1 MKNQNQS
8 FLAFF
13 SKVIFAV
20 AYVAMVSP
28 IASANAAYLLPTSI
42 EESTNTQESK
52 VLASADDD
60 DDDDDNDDDDDD
72 LPEVVKTSVFKDISQ
87 RTNVEVSSLRVLR
100 AEKTT
105 WSNGCLGLKSDEVC
119 SQALLPGW
127 QVVVAGST
135 QAWVYRTDESG
146 SIAKIDE
153 TSSQSVTATILKTRT
168 VNEQISSR
176 TTTVERRSQVLT
188 ARTTAVS
195 REDEANINAV
205 SRSSMQ
211 VSAASVNVTSKKP
224 GFSLAIL
231 QPSGSFEEVIARV
244 SIKGKRGKSYLK
256 ERFLGDYKYKIQQ
269 KAKFVKGL
277 KAGDRIV
284 VRLYDNQNRFIGY
297 SEFECLSANTA
308 VNLIL
313 SNNPSGYKVVRTV
326 YGLDTNFD
334 GAIDSGSTTYD
345 YFTQVNEQRVTFLRS
360 SQQVNVSQ
368 FQVEGLSAVTSRSVY
383 PASFTQGEYALVRQS
398 VSASSTN
405 LASALKAA
413 PSQLV
418 EVNEVSDDS
427 TFDVSQKM
435 MDYREVGVANGIQV
449 KFSDVS
455 VNHWA
460 KDFIAELAAME
471 VIEGFPDGSFRPDE
485 QVTRAQFAAIIAQA
499 FEKAKVR
506 KVASFSDVSSRYWA
520 FNAIREAYQS
530 GFLTTSSNQ
539 FKPTQGL
546 SRLEAMLAIARGL
559 NYTVTG
565 STEAILA
572 AYSDATTIRSEVRG
586 AIAALTERGIVVN
599 YPNIETLNANKVAT
613 RAEVSAL
620 IYKALVSKGEVSDI
634 SSEYVGGGNKTEI
647 ESRDNDDDDDD
658 DSERKKPKRP
668 CNQGIGNGA
677 EGCDPGNSRPHGGSN
692 DEGDDDDDDDD
703 DKKRSP
709 NKKDD

>member
-28 IASANAAYLLPTSI
+28 IASANSAPGLPTSV
-42 EESTNTQESK
+42 EESTNPQKSNL
-52 VLASADDD
+52 LAQSE
-60 DDDDDNDDDDDD
+60 D
-72 LPEVVKTSVFKDISQ
+72 LPEVIKASVFKDISQ
-87 RTNVEVSSLRVLR
+87 RANVEVSSLRVLR

-105 WSNGCLGLKSDEVC
+105 WSNSCLGLKSDEVC

-127 QVVVAGST
+127 QVVVAGSN

-153 TSSQSVTATILKTRT
+153 TSSQSVTATILKTQT
-168 VNEQISSR
+168 INEQISSR
-176 TTTVERRSQVLT
+176 STTVERRSQVLT
-188 ARTTAVS
+188 ARTTTVS
-195 REDEANINAV
+195 REDEENMNAV
-205 SRSSMQ
+205 SSSSTR
-211 VSAASVNVTSKKP
+211 VSAATVDVKSKKP
-224 GFSLAIL
+224 GFSLTIL

-244 SIKGKRGKSYLK
+244 SVKGKRGRGYLK
-256 ERFLGDYKYKIQQ
+256 ERFLGDYKYKIKQ

-284 VRLYDNQNRFIGY
+284 VRLYDTQNRFIGY

-313 SNNPSGYKVVRTV
+313 SNNASEYKVVRTV

-368 FQVEGLSAVTSRSVY
+368 FQVEGLSAVASRSVY
-383 PASFTQGEYALVRQS
+383 PASFVQGEYALVQQS
-398 VSASSTN
+398 VSASSAN
-405 LASALKAA
+405 LAAALKAA

-418 EVNEVSDDS
+418 EVNEVSDDGAS
-427 TFDVSQKM
+427 TFDVSKMM

-455 VNHWA
+455 INHWA

-471 VIEGFPDGSFRPDE
+471 VIEGFPDGSFRPEE
-485 QVTRAQFAAIIAQA
+485 QVTRAQFAAMIAQA

-506 KVASFSDVSSRYWA
+506 KLAKFSDVSSGYWA
-520 FNAIREAYQS
+520 FNAIREAYQT
-530 GFLTTSSNQ
+530 GFLTSSGNQ
-539 FKPTQGL
+539 FKPTQSL

-572 AYSDATTIRSEVRG
+572 AYSDATTIRREVRG
-586 AIAALTERGIVVN
+586 TIAALAERGIIVN

-620 IYKALVSKGEVSDI
+620 IYKALVSTGEVSDI
-634 SSEYVGGGNKTEI
+634 SSEYVAGERKTEI
-647 ESRDNDDDDDD
+647 ESRV
-658 DSERKKPKRP
+658 SETEDEGGGKKPKRH

-692 DEGDDDDDDDD
+692 DEGGRTPGN
-703 DKKRSP
+703 KR
-709 NKKDD
+709 